1 MPSTYQSIVINAPVN
16 AVWGKFIDFHNLS
29 WATNVITKVDKV
41 GGVDGGEIGAKRIL
55 NGSFHETLIEYE
67 ADVFRIA
74 YTIDDGPEPVSR
86 DSVKNYVG
94 AVKLLPVTA
103 DNTTFVQWTSTYE
116 AEDSDLVA
124 NFCNPI
130 YAALLEA
137 LRDSFRS

>member
-1 MPSTYQSIVINAPVN
+1 MPCFNSIAISAPIEEVWKRFSDFHQLEWGRPFINAVE
-16 AVWGKFIDFHNLS
+16 
-29 WATNVITKVDKV
+29 KV
-41 GGVDGGEIGAKRIL
+41 GTVPGDEVGAKRVL
-55 NGSFHETLIEYE
+55 NGAFHETLIEYE
-67 ADVFRIA
+67 SARYRIA
-74 YTIDDGPEPVSR
+74 YTIDDGPEPISR

-103 DNTTFVQWTSTYE
+103 DDTTFVQWTSTYE

-137 LRDSFRS
+137 LRDSFAR